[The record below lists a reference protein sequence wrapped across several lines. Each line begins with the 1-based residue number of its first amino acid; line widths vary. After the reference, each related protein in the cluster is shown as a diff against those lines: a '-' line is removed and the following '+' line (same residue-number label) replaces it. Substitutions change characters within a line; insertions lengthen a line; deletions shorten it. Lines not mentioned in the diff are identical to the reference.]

1 MALKLSD
8 IQILDK
14 GGEFKLNDQVVT
26 DKTGALGSFNGQLT
40 TSANSEAPSITINS
54 AYNGS
59 VLVSSGNNQQKINP
73 DTSIDISGKLINRAG
88 SISVSSGGD
97 VYADKTASISAGG
110 SLGITAKGSI
120 TQSYRGGLF
129 NVGGSVEELWKTEVG
144 NLNNQSS
151 VSSNTDHVYGPGKLG
166 NADNGQ
172 AGDMVAR
179 RKYFP
184 RSRCY

>member
-14 GGEFKLNDQVVT
+14 GGEFKLNDQVVI
-26 DKTGALGSFNGQLT
+26 DKTGALSSFRGQLT
-40 TSANSEAPSITINS
+40 TSANSEAPSIKVNS

-59 VLVSSGNNQQKINP
+59 VLVTSDGKEQRINP
-73 DTSIDISGKLINRAG
+73 DTSIDISGKLINRVG
-88 SISVSSGGD
+88 NISVSSGGD

-129 NVGGSVEELWKTEVG
+129 NVGGSVEELWKDEVG
-144 NLNNQSS
+144 SLGTQSS
-151 VSSNTDHVYGPGKLG
+151 IKFKCRPCVRS
-166 NADNGQ
+166 GQ
-172 AGDMVAR
+172 TW
-179 RKYFP
+179 
-184 RSRCY
+184 